1 MAKLPYPD
9 AAALP
14 EENRKLLET
23 LPPLNIFRMLAGAG
37 ASFPPF
43 MALINAY
50 LNHGA
55 LDAELRELAIL
66 RVGHLQASAYEL
78 HQHERV
84 SRTIGMTAERIA
96 AAGGTLP
103 SPLFSAAENAAL
115 TFIDEQV
122 RHVKADAALFDEALG
137 HVGDAGMQEL
147 ILIAGIYMLVCRYL
161 ETMEIELEETEIEGS
176 GLDEIGATMGR

>member
-9 AAALP
+9 MAALP

-23 LPPLNIFRMLAGAG
+23 LPPLNIFRMLSGAG
-37 ASFPPF
+37 ASFPAF

-66 RVGHLQASAYEL
+66 RVGHLQKSPYEL

-84 SRTIGMTAERIA
+84 SRTIGMSAERIA
-96 AAGGTLP
+96 AAGGPLP
-103 SPLFSAAENAAL
+103 SPLFSEAENAAL
-115 TFIDEQV
+115 AFIDDQV
-122 RHVKADAALFDEALG
+122 AKVKADGALFDAAHK

-147 ILIAGIYMLVCRYL
+147 ILIVGIYMLVCRFL
-161 ETMEIELEETEIEGS
+161 ETMEIELEEKDIEGS
-176 GLDEIGATMGR
+176 GLEEIGATMGR